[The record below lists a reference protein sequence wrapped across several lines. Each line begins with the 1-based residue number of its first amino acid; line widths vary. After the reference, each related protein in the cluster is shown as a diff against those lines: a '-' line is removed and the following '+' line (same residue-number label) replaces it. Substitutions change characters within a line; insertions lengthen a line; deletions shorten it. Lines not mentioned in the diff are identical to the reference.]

1 MRKRSNAFLVRM
13 NSDEIEMLANRVKGS
28 GLSREEYIRRILFNE
43 KDKPRKE
50 CLRIEKAK

>member
-28 GLSREEYIRRILFNE
+28 GLSREEYIRRILKNE